1 MRRLLGGFLVTI
13 GMVALSGVIV
23 GMVIGARRR
32 ASAPPALPPPLAF
45 RIRRTRSEVGYTY
58 WILQGF
64 GKHKCFMLCDTWQ
77 EAIDEANLRLRAQ
90 SEAFSAVR

>member
-1 MRRLLGGFLVTI
+1 MTM

-32 ASAPPALPPPLAF
+32 ASASTVPARPLAF
-45 RIRRTRSEVGYTY
+45 SIRRTRSEVGYTY

-64 GKHKCFMLCDTWQ
+64 GKHKCYLLCDTWQ
-77 EAIDEANLRLRAQ
+77 EAIDEANVRLRAQ
-90 SEAFSAVR
+90 SETFSGVG